1 MKDCLKILLMSLLLA
16 LVVVPASAQRRVT
29 VSGYM
34 TDATSGEPLLS
45 AAVLDAATRQGAVTN
60 NFGYYTLT
68 LPAGTHTLEYSYMG
82 YETLTQQIELAR
94 DTVLDIRLTP
104 VPVELT
110 GAVVTAT
117 HSEIGVRGTQMSAI
131 EVPVNQIKR
140 IPAIGGEVDILKALQ
155 LLPGVQSGTEGSA
168 GLYIRGGGPDENL
181 LLLDGVP
188 LYNVNHMMGFFSVF
202 DADAIKNVT
211 LYKGSFPA
219 RFGSRLSGVVDV
231 RLKDGNDQEFH
242 WGFSVGLLAAKINM
256 EGPIVKGKTTFN
268 LSLRRTYYDVFTA
281 PVLALVSA
289 QQTGMGTTAGYYF
302 YDLSGKITHKFSN
315 HDKLYVSL
323 YGGDDDVYAYIKESY
338 KNTYEKKED
347 DGTTT
352 HVTSDGRTK
361 MDLGWKWGN
370 VVTAARWNHIFSPQ
384 LFMNTTL
391 NYTRYRHRLSIGM
404 DERSSTMY
412 GSRAGGSDIGYEAD
426 TLQADLGY
434 NSLIN
439 DISVGADFEY
449 KPVPE
454 HDIRFGADYIFH
466 TFKPSV
472 TTISMKAGYTDGTED
487 FSQKQDTTFGDTNLY
502 TREAAL
508 YAEDNWSVTDWFKFN
523 AGVRGSWYH
532 TASKDYFSVEPRLSL
547 RLLFNND
554 LSFKASYSE
563 MSQYL
568 HLLSNSNLAL
578 PTDLWVPVTDRIAP
592 MRSRQG
598 AAGLFYTRGQFDF
611 SIEGYYKTM
620 DNVVEYRDGASF
632 LGSTAGW
639 EDKVAMGRGWSYGVE
654 FLVQKKSG
662 NTTGWLGYTWAR
674 TMRQFDREG
683 NILNF
688 GEPFPAKYDR
698 RHDLSLVVNHK
709 FNRKIDL
716 SGTFVFGSGV
726 CGSLAMQNVL
736 APTYDDEN
744 GFVYPG
750 STPYFEKRNNYRM
763 PPYHRLDLGVNFHKP
778 LRNGGERI
786 FNISIYNVYSHQNPF
801 LVYDGSVTEY
811 REDPDGTYH
820 VTSRKVL
827 KQLSI
832 FPIMPSISWSYKF

>member
-1 MKDCLKILLMSLLLA
+1 MRNLFRVVLTGLLLA
-16 LVVVPASAQRRVT
+16 LFVQPASAQRRVT

-34 TDATSGEPLLS
+34 IDASSGEPLLS
-45 AAVLDAATRQGAVTN
+45 AAVLEPATRQGAVTN
-60 NFGYYTLT
+60 SFGYYSLT
-68 LPAGTHTLEYSYMG
+68 LPAGEHTLAYSYMG
-82 YETLTQQIELAR
+82 YNTVEMTLKLER
-94 DTVLDIRLTP
+94 DTVLDVRLTP
-104 VPVELT
+104 VPTELT

-131 EVPVNQIKR
+131 EVPVAQIKN
-140 IPAIGGEVDILKALQ
+140 IPAIGGEVDLLKALQ

-281 PVLALVSA
+281 PVLALISA
-289 QQTGMGTTAGYYF
+289 RQTGMGTTAGYYF
-302 YDLSGKITHKFSN
+302 YDLSGKLTHKFSN

-323 YGGDDDVYAYIKESY
+323 YSGDDDVYARIRESDDNSY
-338 KNTYEKKED
+338 MQKKD
-347 DGTTT
+347 DGTYT
-352 HVTSDGRTK
+352 HSTDRSLTR
-361 MDLGWKWGN
+361 MNLGWKWGN

-384 LFMNTTL
+384 LFMNTTV
-391 NYTRYRHRLSIGM
+391 NYTRYRHRLTIGM
-404 DERSSTMY
+404 EEQREEMEGTKP
-412 GSRAGGSDIGYEAD
+412 GTSDLYYAAD
-426 TLQADLGY
+426 TLNADLGY

-449 KPVPE
+449 KPSPE

-472 TTISMKAGYTDGTED
+472 TTISMKAGYTDGVETL
-487 FSQKQDTTFGDTNLY
+487 SQKQDTTFGDTNLL

-508 YAEDNWSVTDWFKFN
+508 YAEDNWSLTDWFKFN
-523 AGVRGSWYH
+523 LGLRWSHYH
-532 TASKDYFSVEPRLSL
+532 TSAKNYNSIEPRLSL
-547 RLLFNND
+547 RLLVSND

-568 HLLSNSNLAL
+568 HLLSNSNLSL

-598 AAGLFYTRGQFDF
+598 AAGVFYTRGQFDF

-639 EDKVAMGRGWSYGVE
+639 EDKVAMGYGWSYGVE

-662 NTTGWLGYTWAR
+662 NTTGWLGYTWAK
-674 TMRQFDREG
+674 TMRRFDREG
-683 NILNF
+683 NVINF

-709 FNRKIDL
+709 INQKIDL

-736 APTYDDEN
+736 APYYDEN
-744 GFVYPG
+744 EGFTYPSG
-750 STPYFEKRNNYRM
+750 TPYFERRNNYRM
-763 PPYHRLDLGVNFHKP
+763 PPYHRLDLGINFHKQ
-778 LRNGGERI
+778 LRKGGERI
-786 FNISIYNVYSHQNPF
+786 FNISIYNVYNHQNPF
-801 LVYDGSVTEY
+801 LVYDSNKTDYEVGPDGSVS
-811 REDPDGTYH
+811 

-832 FPIMPSISWSYKF
+832 FPIMPSFSWSFKF

>member
-1 MKDCLKILLMSLLLA
+1 MRNLTRLSLTALLLA
-16 LVVVPASAQRRVT
+16 LMALPAGAQKRVT

-45 AAVLDAATRQGAVTN
+45 AAVLEPATRQGAVTN

-68 LPAGTHTLEYSYMG
+68 LPAGEHTLEYTYMG
-82 YETLTQQIELAR
+82 YTTAEVSLTLVR
-94 DTVLDIRLTP
+94 DTLLDIKLMP
-104 VPVELT
+104 VPTELT

-131 EVPVNQIKR
+131 EVPVTQIKR

-256 EGPIVKGKTTFN
+256 EGPIIKGKTTFN

-281 PVLALVSA
+281 PALAAISLN
-289 QQTGMGTTAGYYF
+289 QTGLGTTAGYYF
-302 YDLSGKITHKFSN
+302 YDLSGKLTHKFSN

-323 YGGDDDVYAYIKESY
+323 YGGDDDVYAHIKETDNRSY
-338 KNTYEKKED
+338 TQKDDDNKVTYCAD
-347 DGTTT
+347 
-352 HVTSDGRTK
+352 SYMNR
-361 MDLGWKWGN
+361 MNLGWKWGN

-404 DERSSTMY
+404 DERNATMY
-412 GSRAGGSDIGYEAD
+412 GSKAGGSDLGFEAD

-449 KPVPE
+449 RPAPE
-454 HDIRFGADYIFH
+454 HDIRFGTDFIFH

-472 TTISMKAGYTDGTED
+472 TTISMKAGYTDGTETV
-487 FSQKQDTTFGDTNLY
+487 SQKQDTTFGDKNML
-502 TREAAL
+502 TREAAV
-508 YAEDNWSVTDWFKFN
+508 YAEDNWSLTDWFKFN
-523 AGVRGSWYH
+523 AGLRWSLYH
-532 TASKDYFSVEPRLSL
+532 TSTKTYQSLEPRLSF
-547 RLLFNND
+547 RLLFSND

-568 HLLSNSNLAL
+568 HLLSNSNLSL

-598 AAGLFYTRGQFDF
+598 AAGVFYSRGQFDF

-632 LGSTAGW
+632 MGATAGW

-654 FLVQKKSG
+654 FLIQKKSG

-674 TMRQFDREG
+674 TMRLFDRED
-683 NILNF
+683 NIINF

-709 FNRKIDL
+709 FNQKIDL
-716 SGTFVFGSGV
+716 SGTFVFGSGI

-736 APTYDDEN
+736 TPVYDEDE
-744 GFVYPG
+744 GFVYPSG
-750 STPYFEKRNNYRM
+750 TPYFERRNNYRM
-763 PPYHRLDLGVNFHKP
+763 PSYHRLDLGINFHKT
-778 LRNGGERI
+778 LRKGGERI
-786 FNISIYNVYSHQNPF
+786 FNISIYNTYNHQNPF
-801 LVYDGSVTEY
+801 LVYDSSKTEY
-811 REDPDGTYH
+811 ETGPDGSLT

-832 FPIMPSISWSYKF
+832 FPIMPSLSWSYKF

>member
-1 MKDCLKILLMSLLLA
+1 MRTLLQTILTGLLLT
-16 LVVVPASAQRRVT
+16 VFSFPASAQKRVT

-34 TDATSGEPLLS
+34 TDSTSGEPLLG
-45 AAVLDAATRQGAVTN
+45 AAIVEPDTRQGAVTN

-68 LPAGTHTLEYSYMG
+68 LPAGPHRLEYTYMG
-82 YETLTQQIELAR
+82 YESRTLSVELSR
-94 DTVLDIRLTP
+94 DTLLDIRLTP
-104 VPVELT
+104 VPMELT

-131 EVPVNQIKR
+131 EVPISQIKS

-168 GLYIRGGGPDENL
+168 GMYIRGGGPDENL

-242 WGFSVGLLAAKINM
+242 WGFSVGLLAAKFNM

-268 LSLRRTYYDVFTA
+268 LSLRRTYYDLFTA
-281 PVLALVSA
+281 PILTALSLSQGDVGA
-289 QQTGMGTTAGYYF
+289 TAGYYF
-302 YDLSGKITHKFSN
+302 YDLSGKLTHKFSN

-323 YGGDDDVYAYIKESY
+323 YSGDDDVYARIREGYD
-338 KNTYEKKED
+338 EKYDRKED
-347 DGTTT
+347 DGSVT
-352 HVTSDGRTK
+352 HVKDSEAMRMK
-361 MDLGWKWGN
+361 LGWRWGN
-370 VVTAARWNHIFSPQ
+370 VVTAARWNHIFSPK

-391 NYTRYRHRLSIGM
+391 NYTRYRHRLSI
-404 DERSSTMY
+404 DLSEEQETILS
-412 GSRAGGSDIGYEAD
+412 GSENSFSAD
-426 TLQADLGY
+426 TMKVDMGY

-449 KPVPE
+449 RPAPE

-466 TFKPSV
+466 AFKPSV
-472 TTISMKAGYTDGTED
+472 TTIGMKAGYSDGTETV
-487 FSQKQDTTFGDTNLY
+487 SQKQDTTFGDTPLH

-508 YAEDNWSVTDWFKFN
+508 YAEDNWSLTDWLKLN
-523 AGVRGSWYH
+523 LGLRGSLYH
-532 TASKDYFSVEPRLSL
+532 TDKRTYKSLEPRVSL
-547 RLLFNND
+547 RFLIDND
-554 LSFKASYSE
+554 LSLKASYSE

-568 HLLSNSNLAL
+568 HLLSNSNLSL
-578 PTDLWVPVTDRIAP
+578 PTDLWVPVTDRIEP

-598 AAGLFYTRGQFDF
+598 AAGVFYTRGLFDF
-611 SIEGYYKTM
+611 SVEGYYKTM
-620 DNVVEYRDGASF
+620 ENVVEYRDGASF
-632 LGSTAGW
+632 LGTTAGW

-662 NTTGWLGYTWAR
+662 NTTGWLGYTWAKTLR
-674 TMRQFDREG
+674 RFDQEG
-683 NILNF
+683 NVINF
-688 GEPFPAKYDR
+688 GEVFPAKYDR
-698 RHDLSLVVNHK
+698 RHDLSLVVTHR
-709 FNRKIDL
+709 FNPKVDL

-726 CGSLAMQNVL
+726 CGSLAMQTVM
-736 APTYDDEN
+736 APVYDEVE
-744 GFVYPG
+744 GFHY
-750 STPYFEKRNNYRM
+750 SEQTPYFEQRNNYRM
-763 PPYHRLDLGVNFHKP
+763 PAYHRLDLGVNFHKP

-786 FNISIYNVYSHQNPF
+786 FNVSIYNVYSHQNPF
-801 LVYDGSVTEY
+801 LVYDGNKTEY
-811 REDPDGTYH
+811 NVEPDGTLS
-820 VTSRKVL
+820 VRSRKVL

-832 FPIMPSISWSYKF
+832 FPIMPSVSWSFKF